1 MTEQVVRN
9 CYLWSLKNQNP
20 MFRLRKTFKL
30 DAVIKVQTKKSYQ
43 TLCLK
48 PSSVL
53 DEQQISQSRKLLGR
67 GPPNQHNARNLR
79 NALHWSKRTPL
90 ACLVLEFC
98 ITFCPLSAA
107 CGMFAKTDHCLS
119 VLQRRWERVGS
130 GSWPS
135 RPLPKS
141 ITVAQFIGLVV
152 SRVLGIPEAMTLT
165 AATMQILNPP
175 KNDHSVKNKK
185 VKSATDD

>member
-53 DEQQISQSRKLLGR
+53 DEQQISQSRKLRERAPKSAQRSQSTECLTLKQAYPSCLFSFR
-67 GPPNQHNARNLR
+67 I
-79 NALHWSKRTPL
+79 LHHFLPSLCSMWDVCQNWSLP
-90 ACLVLEFC
+90 
-98 ITFCPLSAA
+98 FCPAKEMGEGRFWQLTLKASPKKHNSYAVYRS
-107 CGMFAKTDHCLS
+107 CGVQSTRDTRSNDTDCS
-119 VLQRRWERVGS
+119 YNANIK
-130 GSWPS
+130 P
-135 RPLPKS
+135 
-141 ITVAQFIGLVV
+141 T
-152 SRVLGIPEAMTLT
+152 
-165 AATMQILNPP
+165 
-175 KNDHSVKNKK
+175 
-185 VKSATDD
+185 